1 MAEILI
7 ADDDRN
13 LRETVREL
21 LEGAGYNTRM
31 AANGEEA
38 FSLIQGGVPDLTL
51 CDWKCLGLVK
61 SSF

>member
-7 ADDDRN
+7 VDDDRN

-21 LEGAGYNTRM
+21 LEGAGYNTRT

-38 FSLIQGGVPDLTL
+38 FSLIQGGVPDVTL
-51 CDWKCLGLVK
+51 CDWKMPRLGE